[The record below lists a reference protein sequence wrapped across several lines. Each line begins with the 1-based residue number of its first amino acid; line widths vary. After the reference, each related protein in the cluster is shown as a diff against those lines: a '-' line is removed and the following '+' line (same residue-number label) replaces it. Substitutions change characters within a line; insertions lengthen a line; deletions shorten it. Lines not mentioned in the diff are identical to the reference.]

1 MRWLQVTRGLRPAGP
16 LPARSRN
23 TQHATRLGGACVA
36 GVLLAS
42 LAAARAQEKVTYN
55 DHVLPLI
62 EQHCAN
68 CHNPDKKKGDLVL
81 TSYNALLKGGGSG
94 VIVAA
99 GSPDSSKLWKAIT
112 HAEEPTMPPKK
123 PKLADKDL
131 DVFKK
136 WIIGGL
142 LETTGSKAV
151 AAAKPSIDLTMK
163 VSSAGRPEG
172 PPPMPVDLPIEP
184 VVHAKRGTAIT
195 GLAASPWAPLV
206 AIAGQKQV
214 LLFNTTNLDL
224 AGILPFGE
232 GQPWDLKF
240 SRSGKLLLAAGGHG
254 AKSGRVVLWNV
265 ESGERLTTLG
275 EEYDTILAAD
285 ISPDQS
291 KVALGG
297 PSRLVKIHST
307 KTGEAE
313 HKLKKHTDWVSAVA
327 FSPNGEFLATA
338 DRNGGVV
345 LWDPDNGQE
354 LFTTAGHKS
363 AVTSLSWRDDSRVVA
378 SSSED
383 GSVKLWE
390 TSEGKQARTWNAH
403 GSGAMCVAF
412 SHEGSSVTCGRD
424 GVVTT
429 WNADGSKLKSF
440 DFFGETALRCAFSHD
455 GSRLIATDFAGR
467 VAVWNAANGKRLG
480 TLDANPL
487 LLPDQLAAAQ
497 KRVEKLAAPGG
508 NPAPTR
514 PEETAAAKAKDELE
528 KAQAALANAQADFAS
543 KAREVVRL
551 KSLATTA
558 NPPADIDGLLA
569 AARAAREEARAATNR
584 ATLQFEAKTREASS
598 FRDGASGPPPDPAAE
613 LAAARATLARLVR
626 AQAQAEAFHARENVA
641 ARKRELEA
649 LRGALAAKQDEVKK
663 LNSDLGAAKDSATKT
678 RLRTELKSASA
689 ALKETEAAIRKC
701 TAELADEQSR
711 ADRAAAEFERMK
723 TASSAAQTQSKL

>member
-1 MRWLQVTRGLRPAGP
+1 L
-16 LPARSRN
+16 
-23 TQHATRLGGACVA
+23 C
-36 GVLLAS
+36 
-42 LAAARAQEKVTYN
+42 AARAQEKVTYN

-81 TSYNALLKGGGSG
+81 TSYNELLKGGGSG
-94 VIVAA
+94 AVVAA
-99 GSPDSSKLWKAIT
+99 GNPDSSKLWKAIT

-123 PKLADKDL
+123 PKLADKEL

-136 WIIGGL
+136 WIAGGL

-151 AAAKPSIDLTMK
+151 AAARPSVDLTMK
-163 VSSAGRPEG
+163 VSSAGKPDG

-184 VVHAKRGTAIT
+184 VVHAKRGTAIN

-224 AGILPFGE
+224 VGILPFGE

-240 SRSGKLLLAAGGHG
+240 SRSGKLLLAAGGH
-254 AKSGRVVLWNV
+254 AAMSGRVVLWNV
-265 ESGERLTTLG
+265 ESGERVTTLG

-313 HKLKKHTDWVSAVA
+313 HKLKKHTDWVTAVA

-345 LWDPDNGQE
+345 IWDPDNGQE
-354 LFTTAGHKS
+354 LFTTAGHKT

-403 GSGAMCVAF
+403 SGGAMCIAF
-412 SHEGSSVTCGRD
+412 SHEGHVVTCGRD
-424 GVVTT
+424 GAVTT
-429 WNADGSKLKSF
+429 WSGDGSKLKSGE
-440 DFFGETALRCAFSHD
+440 FFGETALRCAFSHD
-455 GSRLIATDFAGR
+455 GSRFIASDFAGR
-467 VAVWNAANGKRLG
+467 VAVWNAVNGKRLG
-480 TLDANPL
+480 ELDANPL
-487 LLPDQLAAAQ
+487 LLPDQLAVAQ
-497 KRVEKLAAPGG
+497 KRVEELASRGDKPASAP
-508 NPAPTR
+508 
-514 PEETAAAKAKDELE
+514 PEESAAVKTRDEVE
-528 KAQAALANAQADFAS
+528 KARAALTNAQADFAS

-558 NPPADIDGLLA
+558 NPPADIDGQLA
-569 AARAAREEARAATNR
+569 AARGAREAARAATNT
-584 ATLQFEAKTREASS
+584 ATLQLEAKTREAAS
-598 FRDGASGPPPDPAAE
+598 FRNVPSGAPPDPAAE
-613 LAAARATLARLVR
+613 LAAARAALARLTR
-626 AQAQAEAFHARENVA
+626 AQAQAVAFRARESVA
-641 ARKRELEA
+641 AKKRELEA
-649 LRGALAAKQDEVKK
+649 LRGALAAKQDELKK
-663 LNSDLGAAKDSATKT
+663 LNTDLGAAKDSTTKT
-678 RLRTELKSASA
+678 RLRTEVKSASS
-689 ALKETEAAIRKC
+689 ALKETEAAMKKC
-701 TAELADEQSR
+701 AAELAAEQSH
-711 ADRAAAEFERMK
+711 AEKTAAEFERMK
-723 TASSAAQTQSKL
+723 TASSGAQPQSKL

>member
-1 MRWLQVTRGLRPAGP
+1 MKRRWLSACRG
-16 LPARSRN
+16 ARLVSVVGQASSR
-23 TQHATRLGGACVA
+23 AARLA
-36 GVLLAS
+36 GVLLAG
-42 LAAARAQEKVTYN
+42 LCAARAQEKVTYN

-94 VIVAA
+94 GVVAA
-99 GSPDSSKLWKAIT
+99 GSLDSSKLWKAIT

-123 PKLADKDL
+123 PKLADKEL
-131 DVFKK
+131 DVFKR
-136 WIIGGL
+136 WIAGGL

-151 AAAKPSIDLTMK
+151 AAARQSVDLTMK
-163 VSSAGRPEG
+163 VSSAGKPEG
-172 PPPMPVDLPIEP
+172 PQPMPVDLPIEP
-184 VVHAKRGTAIT
+184 VVHAMRGTAIN

-224 AGILPFGE
+224 VGILPFGE

-240 SRSGKLLLAAGGHG
+240 SRTGKLLLAAGGHG

-265 ESGERLTTLG
+265 ESGERVTTLG
-275 EEYDTILAAD
+275 EEYDTVLAAD

-297 PSRLVKIHST
+297 PTRLVKIHST

-313 HKLKKHTDWVSAVA
+313 HKLKKHTDWVTAVA

-345 LWDPDNGQE
+345 IWDPDNGQE
-354 LFTTAGHKS
+354 LFATVGHKT

-403 GSGAMCVAF
+403 SGGAMCVAY
-412 SHEGSSVTCGRD
+412 SHEGNAVTCGRD

-429 WNADGSKLKSF
+429 WSGDGSKLKSC

-455 GSRLIATDFAGR
+455 GARLIATDFAGR

-480 TLDANPL
+480 ELDANPPM
-487 LLPDQLAAAQ
+487 LPDQLAAAQ
-497 KRVEKLAAPGG
+497 RRVEELAARGD
-508 NPAPTR
+508 NPAPAR
-514 PEETAAAKAKDELE
+514 PEETATTKARAELE
-528 KAQAALANAQADFAS
+528 KARAALTNAQADFAS

-551 KSLATTA
+551 KSLSTTA
-558 NPPADIDGLLA
+558 NPSADIDGQLA
-569 AARAAREEARAATNR
+569 AARAAREAARAATNT
-584 ATLQFEAKTREASS
+584 ATLQLEAKTRETAS
-598 FRDGASGPPPDPAAE
+598 FRDSRSSAPPDPAAE

-626 AQAQAEAFHARENVA
+626 AQAQAVAFRARENVA
-641 ARKRELEA
+641 AKKRELEA
-649 LRGALAAKQDEVKK
+649 LRGALAAKQEELKK
-663 LNSDLGAAKDSATKT
+663 LNSDLGAAKDSATKAK
-678 RLRTELKSASA
+678 LRAELKSAAA
-689 ALKETEAAIRKC
+689 ALKETEAAMKKC
-701 TAELADEQSR
+701 GADLAAEQSR
-711 ADRAAAEFERMK
+711 AVKTAAEFERMK
-723 TASSAAQTQSKL
+723 TASSGAQPQSKL

>member
-1 MRWLQVTRGLRPAGP
+1 MTKICL
-16 LPARSRN
+16 LPAARIFG
-23 TQHATRLGGACVA
+23 L
-36 GVLLAS
+36 LLAS
-42 LAAARAQEKVTYN
+42 LCAAPAQEKVTFN
-55 DHVLPLI
+55 DHLMPLI

-68 CHNPDKKKGDLVL
+68 CHNPDKKRGDLVL

-94 VIVAA
+94 SIVAA

-136 WIIGGL
+136 WILGGL

-151 AAAKPSIDLTMK
+151 AAAKPSVDLTMK
-163 VSSAGRPEG
+163 VSPARKPDG

-184 VVHAKRGTAIT
+184 VVHARRGTAIN
-195 GLAASPWAPLV
+195 GLAASPWAPLIAV
-206 AIAGQKQV
+206 AGQKQV

-240 SRSGKLLLAAGGHG
+240 SRSGKLLLAAGGHS

-265 ESGERLTTLG
+265 ESGERVATLG
-275 EEYDTILAAD
+275 EEYDTVLAAD

-297 PSRLVKIHST
+297 PSRLVKVHST
-307 KTGEAE
+307 KTGETE
-313 HKLKKHTDWVSAVA
+313 HKLKKHTDWVTAMA
-327 FSPNGEFLATA
+327 FSPNGEFLASA

-345 LWDPDNGQE
+345 IWDADNGQE
-354 LFTTAGHKS
+354 LFTTVGHKT

-383 GSVKLWE
+383 GSVKFWE

-403 GSGAMCVAF
+403 SGGALCVAF
-412 SHEGSSVTCGRD
+412 SHEGNSVTCGRD
-424 GVVTT
+424 GAVTT
-429 WNADGSKLKSF
+429 WSADGSRLKSC

-455 GSRLIATDFAGR
+455 GSRVIATDFAGR
-467 VAVWNAANGKRLG
+467 VGVWNAANGKRLA
-480 TLDANPL
+480 TLDVNPP

-497 KRVEKLAAPGG
+497 KRVDELAARSDKPE
-508 NPAPTR
+508 PAR

-528 KAQAALANAQADFAS
+528 KARTTLTTAQEDFAS

-551 KSLATTA
+551 KSLASSA
-558 NPPADIDGLLA
+558 NPPADIDGKLT
-569 AARAAREEARAATNR
+569 AARAAREEARGATNT
-584 ATLQFEAKTREASS
+584 ATLQLEAKTREAAS
-598 FRDGASGPPPDPAAE
+598 FRDGQASAPPDPAAD
-613 LAAARATLARLVR
+613 LAKARATLARLTR
-626 AQAQAEAFHARENVA
+626 AQALSAVFRARENVA
-641 ARKRELEA
+641 TKNRELEA
-649 LRGALAAKQDEVKK
+649 LRGALAAKQDELKK

-678 RLRTELKSASA
+678 KLRTELKTATA
-689 ALKETEAAIRKC
+689 ALKETEVAIKKC
-701 TAELADEQSR
+701 TAELAAEQSR
-711 ADRAAAEFERMK
+711 AEKAAAEFERMK
-723 TASSAAQTQSKL
+723 TTSSGAQQQSKL